1 MDSLAVM
8 FIAAGLMRLQ
18 RIKYR
23 LPRRLPPRTNQDERP
38 VAIQR
43 PGLARVQG

>member
-8 FIAAGLMRLQ
+8 FIAAGLMRMEG
-18 RIKYR
+18 IKYR
-23 LPRRLPPRTNQDERP
+23 LPRGLPPRTNEDERP
-38 VAIQR
+38 VAIPR